1 MLVVDDRALLIL
13 AVVISMLSLL
23 TNLVEL
29 SVMMTIRPIV
39 QRLVETLSGLQTAA
53 AGTQQVNSELLK
65 AVAILIDRGSRPN
78 E

>member
-1 MLVVDDRALLIL
+1 MLVDERSLLIL

-29 SVMMTIRPIV
+29 SIMMTIRPIV
-39 QRLVETLSGLQTAA
+39 QRLVETLSSLQTAA
-53 AGTQQVNSELLK
+53 NLTQQVNSELLK
-65 AVAILIDRGSRPN
+65 AVAILIDRTGRPN